1 MRDKSPPM
9 DIVYQ
14 YYNEIV
20 LAFADY
26 EVDFQDGV
34 IVIQVPDDK
43 KPFDSVFSKIETQV
57 LRIADTLDLRDKEVL
72 VRVEKSSQTK
82 QFVLEP
88 Q

>member
-1 MRDKSPPM
+1 M

>member
-1 MRDKSPPM
+1 M

-20 LAFADY
+20 LTFADY
-26 EVDFQDGV
+26 DVDFQDGV

-43 KPFDSVFSKIETQV
+43 KPFDSVFSKIEAQI
-57 LRIADTLDLRDKEVL
+57 LRIADTLDLRDKEVV

-82 QFVLEP
+82 QLVLK
-88 Q
+88 QQ